1 MEHYKANSRN
11 VEEIV
16 ISPEKRQEIFK
27 QIKTSIIK
35 WNTNKISKL
44 LNDSTASKFVTIKW
58 MEVNNLPGGQ
68 YSVKKNEGLK
78 LSC

>member
-35 WNTNKISKL
+35 WNINKTFKL
-44 LNDSTASKFVTIKW
+44 LNDSTASKFVTIKQI
-58 MEVNNLPGGQ
+58 EVNNLPGGQ
-68 YSVKKNEGLK
+68 YSVKKNKGLK
-78 LSC
+78 LPC

>member
-35 WNTNKISKL
+35 WNINKTFKL
-44 LNDSTASKFVTIKW
+44 LNDSTASKFVTIK
-58 MEVNNLPGGQ
+58 
-68 YSVKKNEGLK
+68 
-78 LSC
+78 